1 MEPLYL
7 KTAELRHLLHQNPE
21 LSGHEKKTV
30 KIISDFIKTHSDF
43 QLYYPPKG
51 GLIAY
56 RTDNSAGKNLLFRAD
71 IDGVKINEPK
81 GLTYASLKKNISHK
95 CGHEGH
101 SAILAGLAASL
112 KGKKSK
118 HKTLIFVFQP
128 AEETGKGAKIL
139 CQDHFFKNC
148 KPDVAFGLHNIPGY
162 NLGEI
167 ILRPNVFALAS
178 TGIEIKLEGVCTHA
192 STPHLGNSPEVVLA
206 DLIKMLPLKY
216 GQANPFTMLT
226 ITHAVLGNRTF
237 GITPV
242 EARLCFTLR
251 SKDTSFLN
259 KCIDE
264 ISDLAQGMA
273 KKNNLTWSLKKFEP
287 FPAIKNSPE
296 AVELVKK
303 SAERLKMTII
313 EKKEPFSFSDDFA
326 YFTDLF
332 GGAFFGL
339 GSGKES
345 KPLHHPQYDFCDKLI
360 KPGIRI
366 LLEIINLYCP
376 KFPSTK

>member
-1 MEPLYL
+1 METLYQ
-7 KTAELRHLLHQNPE
+7 KIAELRHLLHQNPE

-30 KIISDFIKTHSDF
+30 KIITDFIKIHSDF

-56 RTDNSAGKNLLFRAD
+56 RTDSSAGKNLLFRAD
-71 IDGVKINEPK
+71 IDGVKINEPND
-81 GLTYASLKKNISHK
+81 LPYASLKKNISHK

-101 SAILAGLAASL
+101 SAILAGLAAAL

-128 AEETGKGAKIL
+128 AEETGKGARIL
-139 CQDHFFKNC
+139 CQDDFFKNC
-148 KPDVAFGLHNIPGY
+148 KPDVAFALHNIPGY

-167 ILRPNVFALAS
+167 IIRHNVFALAS
-178 TGIEIKLEGVCTHA
+178 TGIEIKLKGVCTHA
-192 STPHLGNSPEVVLA
+192 STPHLGRSPEVVLA

-216 GQANPFTMLT
+216 CQADHLTMLT
-226 ITHAVLGNRTF
+226 ITHAVLGNRNF
-237 GITPV
+237 GITPA
-242 EARLCFTLR
+242 EGKLCFTLR
-251 SKDTSFLN
+251 SVDASFLN
-259 KCIDE
+259 KYVDE
-264 ISDLAQGMA
+264 IYYLAQEMTER
-273 KKNNLTWSLKKFEP
+273 NNLTLSLKKIEP
-287 FPAIKNSPE
+287 FPAIKNSHE

-303 SAERLKMTII
+303 SGEHLKMVII

-339 GSGKES
+339 GSGKGS
-345 KPLHHPQYDFCDKLI
+345 KPLHHHQYDFCDELI

-366 LLEIINLYCP
+366 LHEIINLY
-376 KFPSTK
+376 